1 MHQQHPAVAACS
13 CLGASHSHPS
23 ANLCRCPHSELYLIS
38 CATAFFS
45 NDLQVQAWQQQ
56 TQQASATANKTPT
69 PADATATSSL
79 VVTLT
84 LDSPHEEPAAL
95 AILEA
100 MYGVKPITQILSESP
115 CTQQLDIAVLADKL
129 HLPAICAPA
138 VHGLLAACK
147 GSQSSAAA
155 VAQHLASKQHVPGCL
170 LPLVRQLFSSYDGA
184 KDTFPVK
191 ALQQVSYAGC
201 CFGCVCGARVCVWGG
216 VFYRILAWLNA
227 LLILHNYCEPSD
239 AHVG

>member
-1 MHQQHPAVAACS
+1 MLPRNPTCVFVSPPNNTTHTFYMCTACLS
-13 CLGASHSHPS
+13 DTS
-23 ANLCRCPHSELYLIS
+23 
-38 CATAFFS
+38 
-45 NDLQVQAWQQQ
+45 QVQAWQQQ
-56 TQQASATANKTPT
+56 TQQASATATNTPT
-69 PADATATSSL
+69 PADATTASSL
-79 VVTLT
+79 TVTLT
-84 LDSPHEEPAAL
+84 LDSPHEESAAL

-100 MYGVKPITQILSESP
+100 MYGVKPIPQILSESP

-129 HLPAICAPA
+129 HLPAVCTPA
-138 VHGLLAACK
+138 VHGILTACK
-147 GSQSSAAA
+147 RSQSSAAA

-184 KDTFPVK
+184 KDTFPVE

-201 CFGCVCGARVCVWGG
+201 CFGCVCGAGVCFGGG

-227 LLILHNYCEPSD
+227 ILHNYCEPSD